1 MLWLKAKKEA
11 QNMRQKTLS
20 NWLKFIILGV
30 GICGLVIYLLV
41 VPMLGQTVA
50 VAEDGAFDHLYWP
63 WLVLIWVTALPVYAA
78 LAFGWIIAV
87 NIGKDRSFSVE
98 NARLLKWISG
108 LAAADAA
115 FFFIGNLLYLFLG
128 WSHPGVT
135 LLSLVVVFVGVAI
148 SVAAAALSHL
158 VMKAAL
164 LQEQE
169 DLTI

>member
-1 MLWLKAKKEA
+1 
-11 QNMRQKTLS
+11 MRQKTLS
-20 NWLKFIILGV
+20 NWLKFIIVGV
-30 GICGLVIYLLV
+30 GLCGLVVYLLV

-50 VAEDGAFDHLYWP
+50 AAEDGLFDRLYWP
-63 WLVLIWVTALPVYAA
+63 WLVLIWVTALPIYAA

-108 LAAADAA
+108 LAAGDAA
-115 FFFIGNLLYLFLG
+115 FFFIGNLLYLFLN
-128 WSHPGVT
+128 WSHPGIT

-164 LQEQE
+164 LQEQSE
-169 DLTI
+169 LTI